1 MCRLDV
7 QETLKTVDANC
18 QFTNLLDQFIEL
30 LLRDFH
36 NCRRA

>member
-1 MCRLDV
+1 MWPLDV

-18 QFTNLLDQFIEL
+18 QFTNLLKQFVEL
-30 LLRDFH
+30 LLRYFH